1 MIRVVVADD
10 DVAFRDVLVDILLDD
25 GRFDLVGT
33 ADDAESAVAVAGE
46 VRPDLVVLDVRMPG
60 GGPTAAD
67 GIRRVTA
74 GATRTVALSAQAGS
88 GHVLSMLRSGAS
100 GYLAKGNVGVDL
112 PDLLVRV
119 ARGEVVVA
127 APGAD
132 RFMAH
137 LWSPATGDAPDS
149 SPDGP

>member
-10 DVAFRDVLVDILLDD
+10 DVAFRDVLVDILVDD

-33 ADDAESAVAVAGE
+33 AQDAQSAVALCAQA
-46 VRPDLVVLDVRMPG
+46 RPDLAVLDVRMPG
-60 GGPTAAD
+60 GGPAAAD
-67 GIRRVTA
+67 GIRRATS

-112 PDLLVRV
+112 PDLLARV
-119 ARGEVVVA
+119 ARGEVVIAAVA
-127 APGAD
+127 AD
-132 RFMAH
+132 RFMSQ
-137 LWSPATGDAPDS
+137 LWSTGEPS
-149 SPDGP
+149 DG